1 MKKILLTI
9 ILLFPIS
16 AYALSL
22 PDGLYSDK
30 VLVYDLTDDLV
41 LLEKK
46 SEEVASIASLT
57 KIMTAITAIEKN
69 QDINKRVEITDAV
82 FAGLPWDAS
91 LAGLKVGDI
100 LTIEDLLHASILPSG
115 ADATQA
121 LAISTSGSVTSFVS
135 DMNSLAKDIGATNS
149 TFKNVTGLDEE
160 GHQSTARDILKILK
174 YALNN
179 PLFRRIYSTKEYT
192 LTNEKVVRST
202 VVGYSKNLNLN
213 TDRILGSKTGYT
225 SKAGLCI
232 SALININGHEVII
245 ITLGASPIIKE
256 AYNVKDALTL
266 ISFLDNNYKETELIK
281 ERDLIKEIPV
291 ILSKTDSYNITS
303 SITIT
308 KYLPTDYNK
317 DNFKVVYDGLE
328 ELSFNTKGKIGSI
341 KYYYSDVL
349 LNEEDVYLNEKIKPD
364 VIKILKEYWYIFSL
378 FIFGLLLLFYLS
390 LKLKKRVV
398 KH

>member
-1 MKKILLTI
+1 M
-9 ILLFPIS
+9 
-16 AYALSL
+16 
-22 PDGLYSDK
+22 
-30 VLVYDLTDDLV
+30 
-41 LLEKK
+41 
-46 SEEVASIASLT
+46 
-57 KIMTAITAIEKN
+57 
-69 QDINKRVEITDAV
+69 
-82 FAGLPWDAS
+82 
-91 LAGLKVGDI
+91 
-100 LTIEDLLHASILPSG
+100 
-115 ADATQA
+115 
-121 LAISTSGSVTSFVS
+121 
-135 DMNSLAKDIGATNS
+135 
-149 TFKNVTGLDEE
+149 
-160 GHQSTARDILKILK
+160 
-174 YALNN
+174 
-179 PLFRRIYSTKEYT
+179 FRRIYSTKEYT

-349 LNEEDVYLNEKIKPD
+349 LNEEDVYLNEKIKTD
-364 VIKILKEYWYIFSL
+364 VIKIL
-378 FIFGLLLLFYLS
+378 
-390 LKLKKRVV
+390 
-398 KH
+398 

>member
-9 ILLFPIS
+9 ILIFPIS

-22 PDGLYSDK
+22 PDDLYSDK

-46 SEEVASIASLT
+46 SEEAASIASLT
-57 KIMTAITAIEKN
+57 KIMTTITAIEKN

-91 LAGLKVGDI
+91 VAGLKVGDI
-100 LTIEDLLHASILPSG
+100 LTIEDLLFASILPSG

-121 LAISTSGSVTSFVS
+121 LAIYTSGSVDSFVS

-160 GHQSTARDILKILK
+160 GHQSTARDILKILR
-174 YALNN
+174 YALSN

-202 VVGYSKNLNLN
+202 VVGYSKNLDLN

-232 SALININGHEVII
+232 SALTNINGHEVII
-245 ITLGASPIIKE
+245 ITLGAPPIIKE
-256 AYNVKDALTL
+256 AYHVKDALTL
-266 ISFLDNNYKETELIK
+266 ISFLDNSYKEIELIK
-281 ERDLIKEIPV
+281 EHDLIKELPV
-291 ILSKTDSYNITS
+291 VLSRTDSYNITAS
-303 SITIT
+303 TTIT
-308 KYLPTDYNK
+308 KYLSTDYNK
-317 DNFKVVYDGLE
+317 DNFKVVYNGLE
-328 ELSFNTKGKIGSI
+328 KVSFNTKGKIGNI
-341 KYYYSDVL
+341 KYYYNDAL
-349 LNEEDVYLNEKIKPD
+349 INEEDVYLNEEIKPD

-378 FIFGLLLLFYLS
+378 FIVGLLLLVYLS
-390 LKLKKRVV
+390 LKLKK
-398 KH
+398 KSS